1 MSESSSRVYNSNS
14 LWGVTLAAAPDH
26 VPAAPTTCP
35 PPLPDGP
42 RSLPLGGFL
51 ILYAPVQAALDV
63 ISRIPER
70 QNTLH
75 GL

>member
-1 MSESSSRVYNSNS
+1 MVYSSSC
-14 LWGVTLAAAPDH
+14 LWGVTLA
-26 VPAAPTTCP
+26 AAPTTCP

-42 RSLPLGGFL
+42 RSLPLGGSL